1 MSTAPGPAIE
11 SATTTIP
18 VTAPAQ
24 QQNSARIDQEPTLPA
39 MTQSPSSIAAAPAA
53 SAGPAAAATSASL
66 TRQGSRFTIIGS
78 AGTGLQLGLYA
89 VLAAVIGA
97 QIASAVSW
105 LLSTLVTNRFHRALT
120 FQVHEHEH
128 SGSDQTVAFVTSL
141 AGLGLT
147 SIVLA
152 DLSDADG
159 LAGLIAILAVN
170 IAVGA
175 GRFFGLRWWLGGS
188 GRHLVDAVALTATNV
203 RRYISA
209 RRISFHH

>member
-1 MSTAPGPAIE
+1 
-11 SATTTIP
+11 
-18 VTAPAQ
+18 
-24 QQNSARIDQEPTLPA
+24 
-39 MTQSPSSIAAAPAA
+39 MTQSTSTTAAVPAA
-53 SAGPAAAATSASL
+53 GPGASL
-66 TRQGSRFTIIGS
+66 TRQGSRFTMVGS

-97 QIASAVSW
+97 QIASAISW
-105 LLSTLVTNRFHRALT
+105 LLSTLVTNRVHRALT
-120 FQVHEHEH
+120 FQVHEHAH
-128 SGSDQTVAFVTSL
+128 SRSDQTVAFMTSL

-152 DLSDADG
+152 DLADASG

-188 GRHLVDAVALTATNV
+188 GRHLADALSLSTATM
-203 RRYISA
+203 RDHLSA
-209 RRISFHH
+209 RRTSLHH

>member
-1 MSTAPGPAIE
+1 
-11 SATTTIP
+11 
-18 VTAPAQ
+18 
-24 QQNSARIDQEPTLPA
+24 
-39 MTQSPSSIAAAPAA
+39 MTQSTATAEDTTAAVAP
-53 SAGPAAAATSASL
+53 SASL

-89 VLAAVIGA
+89 VLAALTGA

-120 FQVHEHEH
+120 FQVHAHEH
-128 SGSDQTVAFVTSL
+128 SGSDQTVAFITSL

-152 DLSDADG
+152 DLADADG

-175 GRFFGLRWWLGGS
+175 GRFFGLRWWLGSSGRQLAAVVSKAAVS
-188 GRHLVDAVALTATNV
+188 GRHQL
-203 RRYISA
+203 SE
-209 RRISFHH
+209 RRISLHH

>member
-1 MSTAPGPAIE
+1 
-11 SATTTIP
+11 
-18 VTAPAQ
+18 
-24 QQNSARIDQEPTLPA
+24 
-39 MTQSPSSIAAAPAA
+39 MTQSPSSVATAPAE
-53 SAGPAAAATSASL
+53 PAAAASASL

-128 SGSDQTVAFVTSL
+128 SGSDQTVAFMTSL

-152 DLSDADG
+152 DLADASG

-188 GRHLVDAVALTATNV
+188 GRHIAGAVALTATNV
-203 RRYISA
+203 REHISA

>member
-1 MSTAPGPAIE
+1 
-11 SATTTIP
+11 
-18 VTAPAQ
+18 
-24 QQNSARIDQEPTLPA
+24 
-39 MTQSPSSIAAAPAA
+39 MTQSPSTVAEAPAA
-53 SAGPAAAATSASL
+53 VAASASL

-120 FQVHEHEH
+120 FQVHEHAH
-128 SGSDQTVAFVTSL
+128 SGSDQTVAFITSL

-152 DLSDADG
+152 DLADADG
-159 LAGLIAILAVN
+159 LAGLVAILVVN

-175 GRFFGLRWWLGGS
+175 GRFFGLRWFLGGS
-188 GRHLVDAVALTATNV
+188 GRHLVEVVAQSAASV
-203 RRYISA
+203 RNHISA
-209 RRISFHH
+209 RRISLHH